1 MSAAFSAPTRIV
13 AGHGALSRIADEA
26 SRSGARRIAVVAD
39 EGLMSLG
46 LVEEVVRRG
55 GIADLVV
62 TTIGADI
69 EPSPASVEALARVA
83 AVAGADAVV
92 GIGGGSGLCAAKAV
106 ALLLANPAP
115 ILSLEGL
122 DRAAHPPVP
131 TIAVPTTAGS
141 GSEVSNALVLHDP
154 GRVREVVIR
163 GGGYQP
169 HVAILDAA
177 VLRGLPRTP
186 LVYAGLDALSHALE
200 ALWAR
205 GRSVFTD
212 ACAVHAADVIFHVL
226 PDAAEGAADGRN
238 RSGANDDVL
247 QRLLEASS
255 LANLACG
262 SSGLALVHAL
272 SSSPAVPLAH
282 GLQNGVLLPLV
293 AGVNRGGLSPRA
305 RALVDRIEPLYRRL
319 GFDARFDADVVDA
332 DAMIAASTGHVFRAN
347 NAREVTDEELRD
359 LLRDVG
365 AGRPVRRMR

>member
-1 MSAAFSAPTRIV
+1 MSATFSASTRIV
-13 AGHGALSRIADEA
+13 AGQGALLRIAEEV
-26 SRSGARRIAVVAD
+26 SRVGARRIAVVAD

-46 LVEEVVRRG
+46 LVEEIVQRG
-55 GIADLVV
+55 GIGDLIV
-62 TTIGADI
+62 TTIGADV
-69 EPSPASVEALARVA
+69 EPSPASVEESARIA
-83 AVAGADAVV
+83 AETGADAVV

-106 ALLLANPAP
+106 ALLLANPVP
-115 ILSLEGL
+115 ILALEGV
-122 DRAAHPPVP
+122 DRAEHPPLP

-163 GGGYQP
+163 GDGYQP

-177 VLRGLPRTP
+177 VLRGLPRMP

-200 ALWAR
+200 ALWSR
-205 GRSVFTD
+205 GRSLFTD
-212 ACAVHAADVIFHVL
+212 ACAVQAADVVFDVL
-226 PDAAEGAADGRN
+226 PDAADGTADGRN

-282 GLQNGVLLPLV
+282 GLQNGVLLPFV
-293 AGVNRGGLSPRA
+293 ASLNRGALSPRA
-305 RALVDRIEPLYRRL
+305 RSLVDRIEPLYRRL
-319 GFDARFDADVVDA
+319 GFDARFDPDVVDA
-332 DAMIAASTGHVFRAN
+332 DAMIAASTGHMFRAN
-347 NAREVTDEELRD
+347 NGYEATDEELRD
-359 LLRDVG
+359 LLRDAG
-365 AGRPVRRMR
+365 AGGPF